1 MDRQSY
7 SFPLD
12 KYFLIHTS
20 KALDLNSSQTDV
32 EDRQGCQNP
41 RFHRHRQEQQELDCD
56 VCLPS
61 QDDQEL

>member
-20 KALDLNSSQTDV
+20 KALDLNSNQTDD
-32 EDRQGCQNP
+32 EDRQGRQNP
-41 RFHRHRQEQQELDCD
+41 RFHRHRQEQHELDGN
-56 VCLPS
+56 VYLLS